1 MNIEFIKNRLLIPG
15 LLDEVYFFKVLDSTN
30 KYAKRKNI
38 GNDVL
43 VLTSFQKKGRGRF
56 ERSWKS
62 EKDNDITMS
71 LVKSFDL
78 SNEDIHLITFYT
90 SLIIIDVL
98 KKHCPENENLFFL
111 KWPNDILL
119 NGKKVC
125 GIMINALDIKS
136 EKKKMII
143 GIGININRKIFDK
156 DLYEKATSLALEFSR
171 NFELEEI
178 ISDIIEKFYN
188 NISLLKEKKKL
199 IDMWKNNS
207 NIFGKEALIRV
218 FENSEEKRI
227 KIIDIDLDGGIKV
240 EIENEVKIKYFSGDI
255 TVIETYNK

>member
-1 MNIEFIKNRLLIPG
+1 MNVELLENQLINKG
-15 LLDEVYFFKVLDSTN
+15 ILREIIFFEDLDSTN
-30 KYAKRKNI
+30 KFAKRENI
-38 GNDVL
+38 GIDVL
-43 VLTSFQKKGRGRF
+43 ALTSYQKEGRGRF
-56 ERSWKS
+56 ERWWKS

-78 SNEDIHLITFYT
+78 SNEDIHLVTFYT
-90 SLIIIDVL
+90 SLIIIEVL
-98 KKHCPENENLFFL
+98 KKHCPESENKFFL

-119 NGKKVC
+119 NGKKVS
-125 GIMINALDIKS
+125 GILIDAIDIKS

-156 DLYEKATSLALEFSR
+156 DLCEKATSLSLEFGR
-171 NFELEEI
+171 KFNLEII
-178 ISDIIEKFYN
+178 ISDIVEKFYEN
-188 NISLLKEKKKL
+188 LSLLKEKRKL
-199 IDMWKNNS
+199 MAMWKS
-207 NIFGKEALIRV
+207 NTDILGKEALIRV